1 MSKHW
6 DMIVVGAGS
15 AGAALAARSADKGK
29 KVLLLEAGP
38 DYRSAQ
44 MPAVWRSPNPMR
56 ALLEPGASDSL
67 IWHDLTASRTD
78 NQEASLFW
86 RGRGVGG
93 SSAVNGQIAI
103 RPPMED
109 FDDWTSGGCEGLSRE
124 DVLPYLNRLED
135 DQEFGDDPYHGRGGP
150 TPVYRTPQAEW
161 GAVDKALVAGAR
173 AAGFQWSPDVN
184 APGATGV
191 SPYPINSSNHQR
203 VSTNDAYL
211 EPRRSN
217 ELLTI
222 WGDSLVERVRFDGN
236 KAVGVDVRRD
246 GSALS
251 VYADQIVLSAG
262 AIHSPAILMRS
273 GIGPAGDLERLD
285 IEVRNDLP
293 VGIGLQDH
301 PTAFVQIPLKE
312 EAAAKT
318 ADDRH
323 TNVTVRYTSDDPS
336 AQFNDLMIV
345 AGNQNVLAMEHADVN
360 FGAGAFYLW
369 VNQVYSR
376 GTVRLASA
384 DARVDPQVRMRM
396 LSDPRDLSRM
406 RSGIRTVVELTNSS
420 AVEAITL
427 GAPNRLDEGL
437 MTVLDDDA
445 DLDRYLLEV
454 AADAQH
460 TTSTCRMGSTSDSAS
475 VVDPLCRVHGVQGLY
490 VVDASIFPSAP
501 RANTNLVTIMIGE
514 LMADRLD

>member
-29 KVLLLEAGP
+29 RVLLLEAGL

-44 MPAVWRSPNPMR
+44 MPPVWRSPNPMR
-56 ALLEPGASDSL
+56 ALLEPSAGDSL
-67 IWHDLTASRTD
+67 KWENLTASRTD
-78 NQEASLFW
+78 NQEPSLFW

-93 SSAVNGQIAI
+93 SSAINGQIAI

-109 FDDWTSGGCEGLSRE
+109 FDTWASWGCEGLARDE
-124 DVLPYLNRLED
+124 VLPYLNRLED
-135 DQEFGDDPYHGRGGP
+135 DQEFGDAPYHGRGGP
-150 TPVYRTPQAEW
+150 TPIYRTPQSEW
-161 GAVDKALVAGAR
+161 GAVDKALVAAGR
-173 AAGFQWSPDVN
+173 AAGFPWAPDLN

-211 EPRRSN
+211 EPRRNN

-222 WGDSLVERVRFDGN
+222 WGGSLVERVRFEGDR
-236 KAVGVDVRRD
+236 AVGVDVVRD

-251 VYADQIVLSAG
+251 VFADEIVISAG

-273 GIGPAGDLERLD
+273 GIGPMSDLERLG

-293 VGIGLQDH
+293 VGVGLQDH
-301 PTAFVQIPLKE
+301 PTVFVQIPLRE

-318 ADDRH
+318 PDDRH
-323 TNVTVRYTSDDPS
+323 TNVTIRYTSDDPS

-360 FGAGAFYLW
+360 FGAGAFYIW

-376 GTVRLASA
+376 GTVRLVSS
-384 DARVDPQVRMRM
+384 DAGIDPQVQMRM

-406 RSGIRTVVELTNSS
+406 RSGVRTAVELTNSA

-437 MTVLDDDA
+437 MRVIDDDA

-460 TTSTCRMGSTSDSAS
+460 TTSTCRMGPASDPAS
-475 VVDPLCRVHGVQGLY
+475 VVDSRCQVHGEHGLY

-514 LMADRLD
+514 LMADRLG